1 MTRPLII
8 RPAAE
13 ADIETAYRWYEDQ
26 RVGLG
31 AEFLSVVEAGLS
43 SIERNPE
50 RYPERYKRARRL
62 VLRRFPYSL
71 FFLIQPALI
80 EVIACTHGRRNPRHW
95 RSRL

>member
-13 ADIETAYRWYEDQ
+13 ADIEKAYRWYEDQ

-31 AEFLSVVEAGLS
+31 AEFLGVVEAGLS
-43 SIERNPE
+43 SIGRNPE
-50 RYPERYKRARRL
+50 RYPEHYKRARRL

-71 FFLIQPALI
+71 FFVIQPDLI

-95 RSRL
+95 RSRV